1 MDFENLQTYLI
12 PAVLVGLVVWR
23 VLRFR
28 WVRKQLPSLLAQ
40 GAVVV
45 DVRSQGEFSSGA
57 REGSLNIP
65 LDALEREVDRLD
77 RKKPIVLCCASGT
90 RSGMA
95 LALLKRKG
103 FSNVY
108 NAGPWKNTVL

>member
-1 MDFENLQTYLI
+1 MDFQNLQTYLM
-12 PAVLVGLVVWR
+12 PAALVGFVVWR

-28 WVRKQLPSLLAQ
+28 GVRQQLPSLLAQ

-45 DVRSQGEFSSGA
+45 DVRSKDEFSSGA
-57 REGSLNIP
+57 RKGSLNIP
-65 LDALEREVDRLD
+65 LDTLEREVDRLD

-95 LALLKRKG
+95 VALLKRKG
-103 FSNVY
+103 FKYVY
-108 NAGPWKNTVL
+108 NGGPWRNTVL